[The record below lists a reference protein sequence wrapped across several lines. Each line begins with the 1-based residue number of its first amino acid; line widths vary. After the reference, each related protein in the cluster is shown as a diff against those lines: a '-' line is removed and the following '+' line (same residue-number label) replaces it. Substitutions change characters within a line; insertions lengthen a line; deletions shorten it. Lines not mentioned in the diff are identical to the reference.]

1 MCCFMP
7 ASPSDLRADDILALA
22 RLSTRPGAVR
32 AMLGWLTRRTGG
44 PAVLVGDTGRV
55 LAGPEG
61 ERDPAVA
68 RATADAVAELRR
80 RGAPSAVLGG
90 AEGRPVHLIALD
102 TDPRTYLAVVGPD
115 DPHCGT
121 LLADAAR
128 TLALC
133 WRLEQAERARRR
145 IESAEGHSREAVLH
159 LLMVGSV
166 PAAQRIAG
174 ALRPALPGVIQV
186 YVIECPQPRRRE
198 IARRIDREAGGGA
211 WIVPCPVRPNHVIA
225 LVPPETGPPGGT
237 GPADAT
243 DPATGTEAST
253 GADASTVTGPAPTT
267 APTDGTHPA
276 DATHPAAGSHPADGT
291 DPATPAT
298 PATGTRP
305 ADGTAPAAETH
316 PADETAPA
324 TPAAVGAPADGTAP
338 AAVGGGPP
346 RPPRVSLDRL
356 IVRLVPE
363 SRVGVSE
370 RVALRDTPTA
380 YEQAIHALAVARNAP
395 ERRAAFGGDLDV
407 TVLAGP
413 AGYRWASELLA
424 PCLRYAPARRADPG
438 PQELLGTLGSWLSFG
453 GAASRHLKIHRNT
466 LAARVRHL
474 DELLGVPV
482 SRSLAAQ
489 SAAWLALRLYTAP
502 QAAAALAQAPPE
514 PTVTLEA
521 VLGTPAAGTWARAQL
536 RPLEQA
542 GPATGLETVR
552 TWLRA
557 DARLP
562 AAAAALGISLPG
574 ARKRLTRAEDA
585 LGRSLLTAP
594 SAKYELWLAMRALD
608 SL

>member
-1 MCCFMP
+1 MP

-276 DATHPAAGSHPADGT
+276 DATHPADGT

-305 ADGTAPAAETH
+305 ADGTAPTT
-316 PADETAPA
+316 PATPA
-324 TPAAVGAPADGTAP
+324 TPAAVRAPADGTAPATP

-346 RPPRVSLDRL
+346 RPPHVSLDRL

-474 DELLGVPV
+474 DQLLGVPV

-594 SAKYELWLAMRALD
+594 SAKYELWLAMRALG

>member
-1 MCCFMP
+1 MP